1 MGTKATVSGECDSKF
16 NGVRDVLAELLHNG
30 SEVGCSVCVYV
41 EGRKVAD
48 LWGGMADPTTG
59 RSWDRDTIVSTFSV
73 SKALVSTMG
82 HILVDRGV
90 IDLEE
95 PVAKFWPAF
104 GQNGKEG
111 ILVRHLLD
119 HRCAISYV
127 DAPLAAGD
135 LYDWDLM
142 IDAIEKTS
150 PNWEPGINPVYLNMT
165 YGYLMGGLV
174 YRVTGKRIGQFNR
187 EELCGP
193 LGLDYHFALTNEEK
207 ARCATVLQKGSPRA
221 LFEEVKNNPKTL
233 FARTMQ
239 GFGPDEDFNSVGW
252 RSNEVGSGQ
261 GHGNA
266 RAVAGLFETLRGGGT
281 FGGVQI
287 MNPATRDRAVG
298 FQCESEVEDPVLGK
312 PIRFALGYELNNPT
326 FPMGPNPH
334 AFGHWGAGG
343 AFGFAD
349 VDSGLAF
356 GYTPNLMHDGL
367 ELGPRGTALVEATLG
382 AL

>member
-1 MGTKATVSGECDSKF
+1 MGSDALVSGDCETKF
-16 NGVRDVLAELLHNG
+16 NRVQEVLSSLLKDG
-30 SEVGCSVCVYV
+30 REVGCSVCVYV
-41 EGRKVAD
+41 DGQKVVD
-48 LWGGMADPTTG
+48 LWGGLADPKSG
-59 RSWDRDTIVSTFSV
+59 RIWDRDTIVSTFSV

-82 HILVDRGV
+82 HMLVDRGI
-90 IDLEE
+90 IDLDE
-95 PVAKFWPAF
+95 PVAKFWPEF

-127 DAPLAAGD
+127 DTPLATGD

-142 IDAIEKTS
+142 IEAIEKTC
-150 PNWEPGINPVYLNMT
+150 PNWEPGVKPVYLNMT

-174 YRVTGKRIGQFNR
+174 YRMTGKRIGQFNR

-193 LGLDYHFALTNEEK
+193 LGLDYNFALTDDEK

-221 LFEEVKNNPKTL
+221 LFEEVENNPDTL

-239 GFGPDEDFNSVGW
+239 GFGPDEDFNSDGW

-266 RAVAGLFETLRGGGT
+266 RAIAGLFEMMRAGGT
-281 FGGVQI
+281 FNGVKI
-287 MNPATRDRAVG
+287 MSPTTRDRAVTY
-298 FQCESEVEDPVLGK
+298 QCESETEDPVLGK

-326 FPMGPNPH
+326 FPMGPNPN

-349 VDSGLAF
+349 MDKGVAF
-356 GYTPNLMHDGL
+356 GYTPNFMHDGL
-367 ELGPRGTALVEATLG
+367 ELGPRGAALVEATFD

>member
-1 MGTKATVSGECDSKF
+1 MGTQAPVSGKCDSKF
-16 NGVRDVLAELLHNG
+16 NGVRDVLTELLNNG
-30 SEVGCSVCVYV
+30 AEVGCSVCIYV
-41 EGRKVAD
+41 DGQNVAD
-48 LWGGMADPTTG
+48 LWGGIADTKTE
-59 RSWDRDTIVSTFSV
+59 RAWDRDTIVSTFSV

-82 HILVDRGV
+82 HMLVDRGI
-90 IDLEE
+90 IDLDQ

-127 DAPLAAGD
+127 DATLAPGD

-150 PNWEPGINPVYLNMT
+150 PNWEPGIRPAYLNMT

-174 YRVTGKRIGQFNR
+174 YRMTGKRIGQFNR

-193 LGLDYHFALTNEEK
+193 LGLDYNFALTSQEK

-221 LFEEVKNNPKTL
+221 LFEEVENNPDTL

-239 GFGPDEDFNSVGW
+239 GFGLDEDFNSDGW

-266 RAVAGLFETLRGGGT
+266 RAIAGLFETLRAGGT
-281 FGGVQI
+281 FGGTRI
-287 MNPATRDRAVG
+287 MSPATLNQAVA
-298 FQCESEVEDPVLGK
+298 FQCESELDDPVLGK

-326 FPMGPNPH
+326 FPMGSNLN

-349 VDSGLAF
+349 ADSGVAF
-356 GYTPNLMHDGL
+356 GYTPNFMHDGL
-367 ELGPRGTALVEATLG
+367 ELGPRGTALVQATFD